1 MKRLSLAAVSLIALM
16 AAPALAQQTPTIDQ
30 NSVTA
35 HIGFLAGEE
44 LQGRGSAT
52 RDEAIAAAY
61 VAAQFRLAG
70 LTPVPGMDGYLQV
83 APVVKTTPAGSRC
96 GASWPAEWLRS
107 YIHTRNA

>member
-1 MKRLSLAAVSLIALM
+1 MKRLSFAAVSLIALLG
-16 AAPALAQQTPTIDQ
+16 APALAQTAPVIDQ
-30 NSVTA
+30 NSVAA

-70 LTPVPGMDGYLQV
+70 LTPTPGMTGYVQR
-83 APVVKTTPAGSRC
+83 APVVKTTPSATS
-96 GASWPAEWLRS
+96 APM
-107 YIHTRNA
+107 T